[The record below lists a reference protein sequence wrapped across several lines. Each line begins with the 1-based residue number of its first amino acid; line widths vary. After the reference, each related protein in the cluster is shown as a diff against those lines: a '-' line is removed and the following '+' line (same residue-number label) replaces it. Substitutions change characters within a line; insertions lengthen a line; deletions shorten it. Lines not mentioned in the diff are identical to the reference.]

1 MQFTSSALGA
11 VIGCQKCGAT
21 TLKLVDSAVK
31 NYIFGSGYI
40 CSEVHNGS
48 NVPNKTT
55 DNTWLSDFTINDFYY
70 SII

>member
-40 CSEVHNGS
+40 CSGS
-48 NVPNKTT
+48 A
-55 DNTWLSDFTINDFYY
+55 NTQVFREDIKIKELW
-70 SII
+70 